1 MFLLYRV
8 RILTEN
14 FSPEEKILL
23 GRLIKRKLLKEIRR
37 GIDSAIQKN
46 IDEDMSKA
54 RREDILGGFMMYY
67 QINVLVTG
75 NEVEKALKGK
85 LNKERL
91 SKNEVMKLVLERI

>member
-1 MFLLYRV
+1 V

-23 GRLIKRKLLKEIRR
+23 SRFIKRKILNEVRK
-37 GIDSAIQKN
+37 GIDSVIQKY

-54 RREDILGGFMMYY
+54 RREDILGGFVMYY

-91 SKNEVMKLVLERI
+91 SKNEVMRLVLEGI

>member
-23 GRLIKRKLLKEIRR
+23 GRLIKRKILSGVRK
-37 GIDSAIQKN
+37 GIDSAIQKY

-54 RREDILGGFMMYY
+54 RREDILSGFIMYY
-67 QINVLVTG
+67 RINIFITG

-91 SKNEVMKLVLERI
+91 SKNEVMKLVLEGI